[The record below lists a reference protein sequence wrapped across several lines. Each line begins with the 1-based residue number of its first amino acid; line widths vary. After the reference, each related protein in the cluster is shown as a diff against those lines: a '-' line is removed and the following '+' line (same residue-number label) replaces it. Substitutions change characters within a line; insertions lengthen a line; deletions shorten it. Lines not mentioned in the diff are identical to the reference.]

1 MKNIP
6 DPCKVCSRPHNP
18 KSPCWD
24 DYWTAGEPP
33 AYTLKEWDYWTAS
46 EHERQAYWN
55 DHERVFTMEGL
66 FTPREEFALWHPESE
81 VPYPQYKEAVLRHR
95 KFRKE
100 NRGALIDR
108 TVEQWIVLKEHHERQ
123 EKKSEKAAIPFGGN
137 RGEARRLK
145 HCKILQITTTQT
157 YNPATLGHSRR

>member
-123 EKKSEKAAIPFGGN
+123 EKKERESGYTLWWEQGRSKEIKA
-137 RGEARRLK
+137 
-145 HCKILQITTTQT
+145 LQNIADNYDTNLQPG
-157 YNPATLGHSRR
+157 YIRP

>member
-1 MKNIP
+1 
-6 DPCKVCSRPHNP
+6 
-18 KSPCWD
+18 
-24 DYWTAGEPP
+24 
-33 AYTLKEWDYWTAS
+33 
-46 EHERQAYWN
+46 
-55 DHERVFTMEGL
+55 HERVFTMEGL

-123 EKKSEKAAIPFGGN
+123 EKKERESGYTLWWEQGRSKEIKA
-137 RGEARRLK
+137 
-145 HCKILQITTTQT
+145 LQNIADNYDTNLQPG
-157 YNPATLGHSRR
+157 YIRP